1 MRALITQDTIMA
13 DRMRRMKIYFLQCR
27 INRCM
32 AQIKNGDG
40 VGVLARLVG
49 LVNDRNELYTESEL
63 REKALKRGLA

>member
-13 DRMRRMKIYFLQCR
+13 DRLRRMSIYFLQCR
-27 INRCM
+27 IDRCM
-32 AQIKNGDG
+32 SQIKNGDG
-40 VGVLARLVG
+40 VNGLAKLVG

>member
-13 DRMRRMKIYFLQCR
+13 DRLRRMNIYFLQCR
-27 INRCM
+27 IDRCM
-32 AQIKNGDG
+32 THIENGGG
-40 VGVLARLVG
+40 VNALTRLVT